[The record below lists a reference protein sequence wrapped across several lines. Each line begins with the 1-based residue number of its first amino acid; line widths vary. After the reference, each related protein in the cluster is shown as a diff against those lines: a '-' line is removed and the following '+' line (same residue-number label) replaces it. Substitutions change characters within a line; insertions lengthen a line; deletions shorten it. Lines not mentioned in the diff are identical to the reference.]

1 MTLSKECF
9 YTVPENSE
17 FEIDKIKGSRFIGRI
32 FRVDSKEK
40 AEEII
45 TLNKKKFYDATHNCF
60 AYKIGVGDRSL
71 TRFSDDGEP
80 SGTAGK
86 PILSVI
92 EGENITNT
100 LVIVTRYYGGTKLG
114 TGGLI
119 KAYTLSAKEAIQNIE
134 KICVEIRSDIVFDF
148 DYDMTSLVMNMISAY
163 EGKIMDEVYADNVSI
178 VVNINNSFIM
188 KFKNEIFEKS
198 LGKILVS
205 V

>member
-1 MTLSKECF
+1 MSKECF